1 MMFPATRHAAPCLRV
16 AGPGRSTLPVRRGA
30 KGARDAGEGEP
41 PGTQVEPTTAPQPI
55 TQLERPW
62 SVVVWD
68 DPVNLMSYVV
78 YVFQKLFGFSAAVA
92 HEKMMEVHEEGRSVV
107 ASEGRERAEYF
118 VGRLHG
124 YGLQA
129 TLERAGDA

>member
-1 MMFPATRHAAPCLRV
+1 MR
-16 AGPGRSTLPVRRGA
+16 RSDHQPVPLARRSDRPQRPPLRGA
-30 KGARDAGEGEP
+30 GEP
-41 PGTQVEPTTAPQPI
+41 ERPGTQVEPETATRPV
-55 TQLERPW
+55 TRLERPW

-78 YVFQKLFGFSAAVA
+78 YVFQKLFGFSAEVA
-92 HEKMMEVHEEGRSVV
+92 HQKMMEVHEEGRSVV
-107 ASEGRERAEYF
+107 ASEGRERAEYY

-129 TLERAGDA
+129 TLERAGDE